1 MAIRF
6 LSRLLGNPASEKSG
20 ADRYRDSIDQV
31 QFQSL
36 YDRYISAD
44 PYPGFSKYLDF
55 ERWIKT
61 ALSHYELL
69 RVPVNQH
76 ISILDI
82 GTGAGYFPF
91 ICQEN
96 GHQVMT
102 VDVPGH
108 DFYTEMVQLLGVNR
122 QELFVQANQPL
133 PDFGRRFDAITAFAI
148 CFNNHATENLWGT
161 EEWDFFLKDLRK
173 NQLTEHGRVFMKF
186 NPEPNGEFFSE
197 DLRQLFL
204 SYGAEINYSTV
215 SVPPQNQSA

>member
-1 MAIRF
+1 
-6 LSRLLGNPASEKSG
+6 
-20 ADRYRDSIDQV
+20 
-31 QFQSL
+31 
-36 YDRYISAD
+36 
-44 PYPGFSKYLDF
+44 
-55 ERWIKT
+55 
-61 ALSHYELL
+61 
-69 RVPVNQH
+69 
-76 ISILDI
+76 
-82 GTGAGYFPF
+82 
-91 ICQEN
+91 
-96 GHQVMT
+96 MT